1 MYGRCDEDLSVPYQP
16 FHEALAHLVGHLPEN
31 VLVDY
36 TAQYGGALVK
46 LVPALRQRI
55 AVEVSDP
62 TPGIDERLA
71 LFEAIAGLMKTVAA
85 MEPTLLVLEDLHWA
99 DPGTALLLKHLA
111 RTVTG
116 VPFMII
122 GNFREIAI
130 DDAHPMAKTLADLRR
145 EQGIQRVELTGL
157 DSSEVIE
164 MLTAAAGHE
173 LDGASMELAD
183 RIHRE
188 CGGSPFMVN
197 EILLHLVDTGGLVHE
212 DGRWKVVG
220 AGEDLN
226 IPASVREVISQR
238 IARLGETTQA
248 VLRTAAVIGLAF
260 DYQVLV
266 AVSKEDEDD
275 ILDALDVGV
284 GAALLWDPSDFDGR
298 FSFGHAVFQ
307 KTLYDELGPT
317 RRARIHRLVAEHLEA
332 SGDARPADLARHW
345 SAAGAVGDRD
355 KVRHYSKLAGDAAM
369 ADLAYEDAARHYQ
382 RAIDAVAGDDE
393 ETRLDLLLDLGAAQR
408 AAGVADFTP
417 TLRNAAAIAHHLG
430 DAEKVAR
437 AALGASLTGTWRAA
451 SGTEMTELVELLQGA
466 LDDLGDDHP
475 ELRARLLAQLAAESY
490 WNSKR
495 EYTRS
500 LLDEALVLARGHGDP
515 RTLAEVI
522 GTRLRCLNDPDTLAE
537 RLEMSSELIELV
549 EPLGEVALKL
559 HAAMYRGV
567 AVFEAGRLEEWE
579 ERLRECDQLAAKAR
593 QPFLEWRVAYLHTM
607 VDVLGDTEQGERS
620 AERSFEIGTPLDDED
635 VFTLYATSLFI
646 VRYHQGRSSELLES
660 LRQLDAERTGI
671 PVWRAV
677 LALMLADAGEHD
689 EAREVAYDSIERG
702 AHTERDH
709 VWWGTVGVLVE
720 AAVILGERDL
730 ASALLPE
737 LEPFADH
744 ISVIGLGTASV
755 GAAARLVAL
764 LEWMLDRY
772 DDADRHFAR
781 AHELNVRFGARCY
794 DVRSNYDHASMLLE
808 RDAPGDRERAAG
820 MIAGLPELAV
830 ELGMAPFAERIRA
843 LSERLAA

>member
-1 MYGRCDEDLSVPYQP
+1 M
-16 FHEALAHLVGHLPEN
+16 GHLPEN

-116 VPFMII
+116 VPFMIV

-173 LDGASMELAD
+173 LDAASMELAD

-408 AAGVADFTP
+408 AAGVAEFTP
-417 TLRNAAAIAHHLG
+417 TLRNAAAIAHRPRRRREG
-430 DAEKVAR
+430 
-437 AALGASLTGTWRAA
+437 
-451 SGTEMTELVELLQGA
+451 
-466 LDDLGDDHP
+466 
-475 ELRARLLAQLAAESY
+475 RAR
-490 WNSKR
+490 R
-495 EYTRS
+495 
-500 LLDEALVLARGHGDP
+500 ARRQPHGH
-515 RTLAEVI
+515 V
-522 GTRLRCLNDPDTLAE
+522 
-537 RLEMSSELIELV
+537 
-549 EPLGEVALKL
+549 
-559 HAAMYRGV
+559 
-567 AVFEAGRLEEWE
+567 AGRVGH
-579 ERLRECDQLAAKAR
+579 RDDRAGGAAPGRAR
-593 QPFLEWRVAYLHTM
+593 
-607 VDVLGDTEQGERS
+607 RS
-620 AERSFEIGTPLDDED
+620 R
-635 VFTLYATSLFI
+635 
-646 VRYHQGRSSELLES
+646 R
-660 LRQLDAERTGI
+660 
-671 PVWRAV
+671 RAPR
-677 LALMLADAGEHD
+677 A
-689 EAREVAYDSIERG
+689 
-702 AHTERDH
+702 
-709 VWWGTVGVLVE
+709 
-720 AAVILGERDL
+720 
-730 ASALLPE
+730 P
-737 LEPFADH
+737 
-744 ISVIGLGTASV
+744 
-755 GAAARLVAL
+755 GAAARPACRGVVLEQQAGVHPLVA
-764 LEWMLDRY
+764 RRG
-772 DDADRHFAR
+772 A
-781 AHELNVRFGARCY
+781 GARPGP
-794 DVRSNYDHASMLLE
+794 RRPAHARRGD
-808 RDAPGDRERAAG
+808 RDAPALPQRSRHARRAAG
-820 MIAGLPELAV
+820 DVERADRARGAARRGRAEAARRHVPRGRGLRGGPARGVGGAPAGVRPARGQGAATVPRVASRLPPHD
-830 ELGMAPFAERIRA
+830 GRRPG
-843 LSERLAA
+843 